1 MLRYVLQRLM
11 MLLVTLWV
19 VITLTFI
26 LMHAIPGDPFTSEKK
41 LPESTIQNLKAFYGL
56 DKPLLVQYVNYLKN
70 IVVHQDF
77 GPSFKSKTLTVNDY
91 IASNFPVSAQLGIQ
105 SLLIALVFG
114 LTLGVIAS
122 LRHNTALD
130 YTAMI
135 IAVLGVSVPNI
146 VLAPILINIFAVK
159 LKWFPIAMWGTFAH
173 TVLPSIALGAH
184 SMAVIARLMR
194 SNMLEVLN
202 QDYIRTARSKGLS
215 SFVVVWR
222 HTIRNA
228 ILPVITILGPLAAT
242 LLTGTF
248 VVEQIFGIP
257 GLGKYFVQSVSDR
270 DYPMILGTTI
280 FYSAILITANF
291 LVDIA
296 YGLIDPRIKIGA
308 KGE

>member
-1 MLRYVLQRLM
+1 

-56 DKPLLVQYVNYLKN
+56 DKPLPVQYVNYLKN

-91 IASNFPVSAQLGIQ
+91 IANNFPVSAQLGIQ

>member
-1 MLRYVLQRLM
+1 MLRYVLQRLT

-56 DKPLLVQYVNYLKN
+56 DKPLPVQYVNYLKN

-91 IASNFPVSAQLGIQ
+91 IANNFPVSAQLGIQ